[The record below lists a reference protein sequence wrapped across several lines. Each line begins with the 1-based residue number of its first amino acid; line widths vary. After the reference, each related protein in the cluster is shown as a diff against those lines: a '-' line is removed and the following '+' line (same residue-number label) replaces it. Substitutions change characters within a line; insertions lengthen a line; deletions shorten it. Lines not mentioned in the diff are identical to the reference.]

1 MDSSSRGRNPSPPP
15 RVPPPRQRSPPRPW
29 YKDAIPEERAH
40 SNMGNFVRLRDQI
53 RVMLRKIS
61 REERNDFFR
70 EITVKAMENLKFCV
84 KVFYSSPNL
93 KYVRE
98 DFREIKES
106 IDVLEEEYNAVMNA
120 DLVELR
126 RLRDEVDKLDGDF
139 KVGKVDCMQQK
150 ARVAKVL
157 QELEAFKTDD
167 KEARVETERL
177 KAKARHIEKNL
188 QKLSAESE
196 AEEEQAYKDA
206 FKSALASFIRERI
219 AEFFRHEPRMLEEN
233 VAKFLKITYDAEV
246 AKHEKSKRPWRQLK
260 LGVNITQNVGNFLQK
275 RMAPHKSQ

>member
-1 MDSSSRGRNPSPPP
+1 
-15 RVPPPRQRSPPRPW
+15 
-29 YKDAIPEERAH
+29 
-40 SNMGNFVRLRDQI
+40 MGNFVRLRDQI